1 MRKLCI
7 FLGTTIAVL
16 WLFAGVAI
24 AADPCIADSIEP
36 DEIGANAE
44 SDTTD
49 STATASLDTDAAA
62 PGPNGD
68 TKYFNLDMLIARLKE
83 TDALGVFTKL
93 ALKGDVEDII
103 EMAHEY
109 QSLAALT
116 ELQLVRDQ
124 FDGLVLKT
132 VTLLNDKDPDLAADM
147 YQARDL
153 VWQSIL
159 EVEI

>member
-1 MRKLCI
+1 MQKLCI
-7 FLGTTIAVL
+7 SQGITMTVL
-16 WLFAGVAI
+16 WSLAGVAI
-24 AADPCIADSIEP
+24 AADSCAMGSVGSGA
-36 DEIGANAE
+36 IGA
-44 SDTTD
+44 TVQTD
-49 STATASLDTDAAA
+49 STASIATDELDGDDAVPDADGGA
-62 PGPNGD
+62 NE
-68 TKYFNLDMLIARLKE
+68 FNLDMLIARLKE

-93 ALKGDVEDII
+93 ALKGDVEEII

-109 QSLAALT
+109 KSLTALT
-116 ELQLVRDQ
+116 ELQSVREQ

-132 VTLLNDKDPDLAADM
+132 ITLLNDKDPDLAADM

>member
-1 MRKLCI
+1 MRALCI
-7 FLGTTIAVL
+7 FLGITTAVL
-16 WLFAGVAI
+16 WSSAGIAI
-24 AADPCIADSIEP
+24 AADSCAIDSV
-36 DEIGANAE
+36 DSGAIGATVE
-44 SDTTD
+44 TD
-49 STATASLDTDAAA
+49 SPASIATDELDGDDAVPDADR
-62 PGPNGD
+62 G
-68 TKYFNLDMLIARLKE
+68 TIEFNLDVLVARLKE

-93 ALKGDVEDII
+93 ALKGDVEEII

-109 QSLAALT
+109 QSLAALP
-116 ELQLVRDQ
+116 ELQSVRAQ

-132 VTLLNDKDPDLAADM
+132 ITLLNDKDPSLAADM

>member
-1 MRKLCI
+1 M
-7 FLGTTIAVL
+7 
-16 WLFAGVAI
+16 
-24 AADPCIADSIEP
+24 E
-36 DEIGANAE
+36 
-44 SDTTD
+44 TD
-49 STATASLDTDAAA
+49 SPASIATDELDGDDAVPDADR
-62 PGPNGD
+62 G
-68 TKYFNLDMLIARLKE
+68 TIEFNLDVLVARLKE

-93 ALKGDVEDII
+93 ALKGDVEEII

-109 QSLAALT
+109 QSLAALP
-116 ELQLVRDQ
+116 ELQSVRAQ

-132 VTLLNDKDPDLAADM
+132 ITLLNDKDPSLAADM

>member
-1 MRKLCI
+1 MAI
-7 FLGTTIAVL
+7 L
-16 WLFAGVAI
+16 WALTSVAI
-24 AADPCIADSIEP
+24 AGDFCNIDSVDSGAVGTTVEP
-36 DEIGANAE
+36 DKH
-44 SDTTD
+44 
-49 STATASLDTDAAA
+49 ASIATDALD
-62 PGPNGD
+62 GD
-68 TKYFNLDMLIARLKE
+68 DAVPDADAGTNEFNLDILIVRLKE

-93 ALKGDVEDII
+93 ALKGDVEEII

-109 QSLAALT
+109 KSLTALP
-116 ELQLVRDQ
+116 ELQSVREQ

-132 VTLLNDKDPDLAADM
+132 ITLLNDKDPDLAADM

>member
-7 FLGTTIAVL
+7 FLGITMAVL
-16 WLFAGVAI
+16 WSSAGVAI
-24 AADPCIADSIEP
+24 AANSCTSDRADSGT
-36 DEIGANAE
+36 IGTTVGSNSTA
-44 SDTTD
+44 STTTD
-49 STATASLDTDAAA
+49 ELDGDDTVWDADGDTDE
-62 PGPNGD
+62 
-68 TKYFNLDMLIARLKE
+68 FNLDILITRLKE

-93 ALKGDVEDII
+93 ALKGDVEEII

-109 QSLAALT
+109 QSLAALPK
-116 ELQLVRDQ
+116 LQSVRER

-132 VTLLNDKDPDLAADM
+132 ITLLNDKDPDLAADM

-153 VWQSIL
+153 VWESIL